1 MKTTLNQYLDELLK
15 QGFAHNIAV
24 RVGIKDDVLLD
35 VYHSDEQVV
44 DSETMFDM
52 ASVTKILATTTLSL
66 MAIDKGLLKTS
77 DKVSRFFSVP
87 DDFKDLTVQHLLTH
101 TMGIGHRALN
111 FPQNNY
117 DNIAEFILSL
127 EHNPVGAKVEYSC
140 PAFILLGKILEKI
153 YGKRLDILFKEK
165 VAEPLNMKLST
176 FLPDKALR
184 SNMVNSN
191 LDPDLKGVV
200 NDYNCQYLGGV
211 AGNAGVFSCVEDMT
225 KFAKMLISNGYP
237 LISKTTFDNA
247 TKNHTEE
254 LNQAR
259 ALGYLYVDEGYS
271 QTGKLFPNG
280 SFGHC
285 GHTGTSIFVN
295 KESGLYV
302 IILSDAT
309 ISAVKK
315 YGKEHYSDV
324 EKMRE
329 NIHNLIKEEL
339 NL

>member
-1 MKTTLNQYLDELLK
+1 MKSALNQYLDELLK
-15 QGFAHNIAV
+15 QGFTHNIAV
-24 RVGIKDDVLLD
+24 RVGIKDDILLD
-35 VYHSDEQVV
+35 VYHSNEQTI
-44 DSETMFDM
+44 DGETLFDM
-52 ASVTKILATTTLSL
+52 ASVTKILATTSLSL

-87 DDFKDLTVQHLLTH
+87 DDFKELTVQHLLTH

-117 DNIAEFILSL
+117 DNISEFILSL
-127 EHNPVGAKVEYSC
+127 EHNPVGTKVEYSC

-237 LISKTTFDNA
+237 LISKTTFDDA

>member
-15 QGFAHNIAV
+15 QGFTHNIAV
-24 RVGIKDDVLLD
+24 RVGIKDDILLD
-35 VYHSDEQVV
+35 VYRSNEQAI
-44 DSETMFDM
+44 DGETLFDM
-52 ASVTKILATTTLSL
+52 ASVTKILATTSLSL

-87 DDFKDLTVQHLLTH
+87 DDFKELTIQHLLTH

-111 FPQNNY
+111 SPQNNY

-127 EHNPVGAKVEYSC
+127 EHNPVGTKVEYSC

-153 YGKRLDILFKEK
+153 YSKRLDLLFKEK
-165 VAEPLNMKLST
+165 VAEPLNMRRST
-176 FLPDKALR
+176 FLPNKSMR

-200 NDYNCQYLGGV
+200 NDYNCQYLSGV

-237 LISKTTFDNA
+237 LISKTTFDDA

-259 ALGYLYVDEGYS
+259 SLGYLYVDEGYS

-285 GHTGTSIFVN
+285 GHTGTSLFVN

-315 YGKEHYSDV
+315 HGKEHYSDV

-329 NIHNLIKEEL
+329 NIHDLIKKEL

>member
-24 RVGIKDDVLLD
+24 RVGIKDDILLD
-35 VYHSDEQVV
+35 VYRSNEQAI
-44 DSETMFDM
+44 DGETLFDM
-52 ASVTKILATTTLSL
+52 ASVTKILATTSLSL

-87 DDFKDLTVQHLLTH
+87 DDFKELTVQHLLTH

-117 DNIAEFILSL
+117 DNIDEFILSL
-127 EHNPVGAKVEYSC
+127 EHNPVGTKVEYSC

>member
-1 MKTTLNQYLDELLK
+1 MKSALNQYLDELLK

-24 RVGIKDDVLLD
+24 RVGIKDDLLLD
-35 VYHSDEQVV
+35 VYRSNEQAI
-44 DSETMFDM
+44 DGETLFDM
-52 ASVTKILATTTLSL
+52 ASVTKILATTSLSL

-87 DDFKDLTVQHLLTH
+87 DDFKELTVQHLLTH

-117 DNIAEFILSL
+117 DNISEFILSL
-127 EHNPVGAKVEYSC
+127 EHNPVGTKVEYSC

>member
-1 MKTTLNQYLDELLK
+1 MKSALNQYLDELLK
-15 QGFAHNIAV
+15 QGFTHNIAV
-24 RVGIKDDVLLD
+24 RVGIKDGILLD
-35 VYHSDEQVV
+35 VYHSNEQTI
-44 DSETMFDM
+44 DGETLFDM
-52 ASVTKILATTTLSL
+52 ASVTKILATTSLSL
-66 MAIDKGLLKTS
+66 MAIDKVLLKTS

-127 EHNPVGAKVEYSC
+127 EHNPVGTKVEYSC

>member
-1 MKTTLNQYLDELLK
+1 MKSTLNQYLDELLK
-15 QGFAHNIAV
+15 QGFTHNIAV
-24 RVGIKDDVLLD
+24 RVGIKDDILLD
-35 VYHSDEQVV
+35 VYHSNEQTI
-44 DSETMFDM
+44 DGETLFDM
-52 ASVTKILATTTLSL
+52 ASVTKILATTSLSL

-87 DDFKDLTVQHLLTH
+87 DDFKELTVQHLLTH

-127 EHNPVGAKVEYSC
+127 EHNPVGTKVEYSC

-237 LISKTTFDNA
+237 LISKTTFDDA
-247 TKNHTEE
+247 TKNHKEE

-309 ISAVKK
+309 ISTVKK
-315 YGKEHYSDV
+315 YGREHYSEV

-329 NIHNLIKEEL
+329 SIHNLIKEEL

>member
-24 RVGIKDDVLLD
+24 RVGIKDDILLD
-35 VYHSDEQVV
+35 VYRSNEQTI
-44 DSETMFDM
+44 DGETLFDM
-52 ASVTKILATTTLSL
+52 ASVTKILATTSLSL

-87 DDFKDLTVQHLLTH
+87 DDFKELTVQHLLTH

-127 EHNPVGAKVEYSC
+127 EHNPVGTKVEYSC

-237 LISKTTFDNA
+237 LISKTTFDDA

-259 ALGYLYVDEGYS
+259 SLGYLYVDEGYS

-285 GHTGTSIFVN
+285 GHTGTSLFVN

-329 NIHNLIKEEL
+329 NIHDLIKKEL

>member
-24 RVGIKDDVLLD
+24 RVGIKDDILLD
-35 VYHSDEQVV
+35 VYRSNEQAI
-44 DSETMFDM
+44 DGETLFDM
-52 ASVTKILATTTLSL
+52 ASVTKILATTSLAL

-87 DDFKDLTVQHLLTH
+87 DDFKELTVQHLLTH
-101 TMGIGHRALN
+101 TTGIGHRALN

-127 EHNPVGAKVEYSC
+127 EHNPVGTKVEYSC

-309 ISAVKK
+309 ISAVEK

>member
-24 RVGIKDDVLLD
+24 RVGIKDDILLD
-35 VYHSDEQVV
+35 VYRSNEQAI
-44 DSETMFDM
+44 DGETLFDM
-52 ASVTKILATTTLSL
+52 ASVTKILATTSLAL

-87 DDFKDLTVQHLLTH
+87 DDFKELTVQHLLTH

-127 EHNPVGAKVEYSC
+127 EHNPVGTKVEYSC

-309 ISAVKK
+309 ISAVEK

>member
-24 RVGIKDDVLLD
+24 RVGIKDDILLD
-35 VYHSDEQVV
+35 VYRSNEQAI
-44 DSETMFDM
+44 DGETLFDM
-52 ASVTKILATTTLSL
+52 ASVTKILATTSLSL
-66 MAIDKGLLKTS
+66 IAIDSGLLNLT

-87 DDFKDLTVQHLLTH
+87 ESFSELTVYHLMTH
-101 TMGIGHRALN
+101 TMGIGHRAMNL
-111 FPQNNY
+111 PQNNY
-117 DNIAEFILSL
+117 QNIAEFILSL
-127 EHNPVGAKVEYSC
+127 EHNPIGTKVEYSC
-140 PAFILLGKILEKI
+140 PAFVVLGKILEKI

>member
-24 RVGIKDDVLLD
+24 RVGIKDDILLD
-35 VYHSDEQVV
+35 VYRSNEQAI
-44 DSETMFDM
+44 DGETLFDM
-52 ASVTKILATTTLSL
+52 ASVTKILATTSLSL

-87 DDFKDLTVQHLLTH
+87 DDFKELTIQHLLTH

-117 DNIAEFILSL
+117 DNIDEFILSL
-127 EHNPVGAKVEYSC
+127 EHNPVGTKVEYSC

-237 LISKTTFDNA
+237 LISKTTFDDA

>member
-1 MKTTLNQYLDELLK
+1 MKSTLNQYLDELLK

-24 RVGIKDDVLLD
+24 RVGIKDDILLD
-35 VYHSDEQVV
+35 VYRSNEQAI
-44 DSETMFDM
+44 DGETLFDM
-52 ASVTKILATTTLSL
+52 ASVTKILATTSLAL

-87 DDFKDLTVQHLLTH
+87 DDFKELTVQHLLTH

-127 EHNPVGAKVEYSC
+127 EHNPVGTKVEYSC

-237 LISKTTFDNA
+237 LISKTTFDDA

-259 ALGYLYVDEGYS
+259 SLGYLYVDEGYS

-285 GHTGTSIFVN
+285 GHTGTSLFVN

-329 NIHNLIKEEL
+329 NIHDLIKKEL